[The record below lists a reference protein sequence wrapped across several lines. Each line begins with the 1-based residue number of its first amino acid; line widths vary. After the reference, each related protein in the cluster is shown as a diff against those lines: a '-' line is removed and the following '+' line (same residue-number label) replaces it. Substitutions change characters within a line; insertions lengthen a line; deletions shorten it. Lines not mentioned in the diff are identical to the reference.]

1 MDFLND
7 ERKGRPTTMIL
18 WKNYNNHI
26 LKTCLEINYGHRDMA
41 FWRDF
46 LFATTLSFMVPLSL
60 IALIPGLY
68 LSYLN
73 ELHVLVGFDLVAVF
87 SLILI
92 AHVPG
97 ISLALRKWIFVGIIY
112 GMGIILIYI
121 LGNLGP
127 GLLFLL
133 AISIFM
139 VLIFPVKYAFASIY
153 INLITCTLI
162 GVWIYT
168 TESHKA
174 PLPNTFE
181 LKAWIAISSNLI
193 FLGAVFSLL
202 IPKLLN
208 GLQDSIEEQ
217 SKLKNKLN
225 KQKTKLKQS
234 LKELEEK
241 NTELEHFAYVA
252 SHDLQEPLRMVT
264 GFLQLLESKYV
275 NQLDEK
281 ARSYIKFSLDGAIR
295 MRQLILDLL
304 EYSRLNKS
312 FEQPEKVHLKNI
324 IEEVKKTFQTEIK
337 KTGAK
342 IIENNL
348 PVIYSKPRL
357 LVQVF
362 QNLVG
367 NAIKYTHKGLAPKIE
382 ISCLERPNDWLLSV
396 KDNGIGLDPSFSD
409 KIFIIF
415 QRLHPREQY
424 DGTGI
429 GLAIVKKIIE
439 YHGGKIWVDSEE
451 GKGSIFF
458 FTLPKTLPSSA

>member
-1 MDFLND
+1 MDFSN
-7 ERKGRPTTMIL
+7 EEIKGRPTTMIL
-18 WKNYNNHI
+18 WKKYKQHI
-26 LKTCLEINYGHRDMA
+26 LNTCLENNEGHRDMA
-41 FWRDF
+41 YWRNF
-46 LFATTLSFMVPLSL
+46 LFVTTLSFMVPLSL
-60 IALIPGLY
+60 IALIPSLY
-68 LSYLN
+68 ISYLK
-73 ELHVLVGFDLVAVF
+73 ELYALVIFDLVAVF
-87 SLILI
+87 SLVVI

-97 ISLALRKWIFVGIIY
+97 ISLDLRKWIFIGITY
-112 GMGIILIYI
+112 GLGIILIYF

-139 VLIFPVKYAFASIY
+139 ILVFPVKYAFTSVY
-153 INLITCTLI
+153 INLVTCSLI

-168 TESHKA
+168 IEPHQAPIQNTIGLES
-174 PLPNTFE
+174 
-181 LKAWIAISSNLI
+181 WIAISSNLI

-208 GLQDSIEEQ
+208 GLQDSMEEQ
-217 SKLKNKLN
+217 SKLKNKLS
-225 KQKTKLKQS
+225 KQKRKLKQS

-264 GFLQLLESKYV
+264 GFLQLLETKYI

-281 ARSYIKFSLDGAIR
+281 ARSYIKFSMDGAIR

-312 FEQPEKVHLKNI
+312 FEHPEEVQLENI
-324 IEEVKKTFQTEIK
+324 IAEVKKTYLTEIK
-337 KTGAK
+337 KTGTK

-348 PVIYSKPRL
+348 PIIYSHPRF

-367 NAIKYTHKGLAPKIE
+367 NAIKYSQKGLAPKIE
-382 ISCLERPNDWLLSV
+382 ISCRERPNDWLLSV
-396 KDNGIGLDPSFSD
+396 KDNGIGLDPSYSD

-415 QRLHPREQY
+415 QRLHTRDQFS
-424 DGTGI
+424 GTGI
-429 GLAIVKKIIE
+429 GLAIVKKIVE

-451 GKGSIFF
+451 GKGSTFF
-458 FTLPKTLPSSA
+458 FTLPKTQTAST